1 MGYLHGLLLAL
12 ALLVALRWISGSGT
26 RRHGARARTRPTPT
40 PGVWND
46 VATRR
51 RCG

>member
-12 ALLVALRWISGSGT
+12 ALLVVLRWISGSGS
-26 RRHGARARTRPTPT
+26 RRHGAPHRLRPVRG
-40 PGVWND
+40 PGVWNH
-46 VATRR
+46 VETRR

>member
-12 ALLVALRWISGSGT
+12 ALLALVGWISGGGS
-26 RRHGARARTRPTPT
+26 RRRDAPYRTRPTPT
-40 PGVWND
+40 PGVWSH
-46 VATRR
+46 AETRR

>member
-26 RRHGARARTRPTPT
+26 RHHGAPHRSRPVHG
-40 PGVWND
+40 PGVWNH
-46 VATRR
+46 VETRR

>member
-12 ALLVALRWISGSGT
+12 ALLVVLRWISGSGT
-26 RRHGARARTRPTPT
+26 RRHGAPHRSRPAPT
-40 PGVWND
+40 PGAWSHVE
-46 VATRR
+46 ARR